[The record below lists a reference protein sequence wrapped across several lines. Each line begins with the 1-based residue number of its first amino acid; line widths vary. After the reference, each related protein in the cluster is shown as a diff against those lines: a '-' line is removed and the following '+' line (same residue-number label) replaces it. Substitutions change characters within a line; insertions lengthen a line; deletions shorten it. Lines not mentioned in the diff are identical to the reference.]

1 MKTLCHFASA
11 SKFIY
16 AYVVDC
22 VFVIGVVVRMSTL
35 NIVTRECHDKNI
47 HRMKNKNT

>member
-1 MKTLCHFASA
+1 MTTLCHFASA

-22 VFVIGVVVRMSTL
+22 VFVMVCS
-35 NIVTRECHDKNI
+35 IVKFVILCFLKTMD
-47 HRMKNKNT
+47 